1 MKVSQKMSFF
11 TTIVL
16 PAEGY
21 YYVLTSSYYPFS
33 SCPAIYVFE
42 YELECFKY
50 DRKQTY
56 RLLIYYLSIPEDEE
70 S

>member
-1 MKVSQKMSFF
+1 M
-11 TTIVL
+11 
-16 PAEGY
+16 
-21 YYVLTSSYYPFS
+21 VLTSSHHPFS

-56 RLLIYYLSIPEDEE
+56 SLLIYYLSTPGDEK
-70 S
+70 SQS